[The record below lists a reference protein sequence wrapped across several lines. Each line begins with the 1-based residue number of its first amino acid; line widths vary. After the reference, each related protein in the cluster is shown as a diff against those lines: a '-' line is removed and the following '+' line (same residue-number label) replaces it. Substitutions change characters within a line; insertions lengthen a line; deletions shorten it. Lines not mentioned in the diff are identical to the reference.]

1 MDIFFKNSQLQ
12 KTFNSYERL
21 MKKHGQ
27 KRAKLITKR
36 LSELQAMPDL
46 SFVNKLP
53 QLRCHELKGN
63 RKGQLAVD
71 LDHPYRLIFSVAY
84 DPPPRKEDGGLDWS
98 RVEAIQIEGV
108 EDYHD

>member
-1 MDIFFKNSQLQ
+1 MDILFKNKKLR
-12 KTFNSYERL
+12 KTFNSFESLKKEYGHKQAKKIKMRL
-21 MKKHGQ
+21 DQ
-27 KRAKLITKR
+27 
-36 LSELQAMPDL
+36 LQAMSNL
-46 SFVNKLP
+46 SIASQFP

-63 RKGQLAVD
+63 RRGQLAVD
-71 LDHPYRLIFSVAY
+71 LDQPYRLIFSVAH